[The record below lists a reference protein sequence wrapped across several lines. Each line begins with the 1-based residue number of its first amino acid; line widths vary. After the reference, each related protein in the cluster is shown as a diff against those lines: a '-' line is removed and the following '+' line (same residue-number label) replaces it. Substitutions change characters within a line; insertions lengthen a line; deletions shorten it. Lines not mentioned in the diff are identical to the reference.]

1 MHRLRRILTTAFL
14 GGAVALWAPET
25 PGGPALREPVEQVIV
40 VGGGPAGYTAGL
52 FAARAGLEP
61 LVIEGADRGGQ
72 PMEAPRVENYPGH
85 PDGVAGPVLMAAFR
99 RQAERF
105 GARFLAQ
112 DATALQAGAAG
123 SPHRVTAGGRT
134 LAARTV
140 ILAMGARSRRLGVP
154 GETELAGRG
163 VAFSTRDAQGFKDQD
178 VVVVGGGDAALEEAL
193 ALARSAARVTVVH
206 RRTTFR
212 ASRILLDRARAA
224 PNLRWRVPCAV
235 QAFQAGPGGG
245 LAKVVLRDLVT
256 GETGEV
262 AAQGAVVAIGQTPR
276 SELLRGIVRLDAQ
289 GYVLTEP
296 GSTRTGIPGLFAA
309 GELADRTY
317 RQTVTAASY
326 GCMAAMDAER
336 YLAEADAAAAPPRSK
351 L

>member
-1 MHRLRRILTTAFL
+1 MHRLRRILTASLL

-25 PGGPALREPVEQVIV
+25 PAEQVIII
-40 VGGGPAGYTAGL
+40 GGGPAGYTAGL

-61 LVIEGADRGGQ
+61 LVIEGAERGGQ
-72 PMEAPRVENYPGH
+72 PLDALRVENYPGH
-85 PDGVAGPVLMAAFR
+85 PDGIAGPVLMAEFR

-105 GARFLAQ
+105 GARFLGQ

-123 SPHRVTAGGRT
+123 APHRVTAGGRT
-134 LAARTV
+134 LAARAV

-154 GETELAGRG
+154 GEAELAGRG
-163 VAFSTRDAQGFKDQD
+163 VAFATRDSRGFQGQE

-193 ALARSAARVTVVH
+193 VLARSAARVTVVH
-206 RRTTFR
+206 RRSTFR
-212 ASRILLDRARAA
+212 ASRVLLDRARATA
-224 PNLRWRVPCAV
+224 NLRWRVPCAV
-235 QAFQAGPGGG
+235 QAFRAGAGGG
-245 LAKVVLRDLVT
+245 LATVVLRDLAT
-256 GETGEV
+256 GETGAV
-262 AAQGAVVAIGQTPR
+262 AAQGAVVAIGQRPR
-276 SELLRGIVRLDAQ
+276 SDLLRGIVRLDAQ
-289 GYVLTEP
+289 GYVVTEP

-336 YLAEADAAAAPPRSK
+336 YLVETAPAAAPLRSK